1 MGKNG
6 SCKAY
11 EYEPKLTFLALSSD
25 SQTLVDTQKL
35 VGPERFWLKSNFFA
49 HESLMSMMKRF
60 LRESYMSLLC
70 A

>member
-35 VGPERFWLKSNFFA
+35 VGPERFWLKLILKYSA
-49 HESLMSMMKRF
+49 
-60 LRESYMSLLC
+60 C
-70 A
+70 